1 MRPIAARQSSLRFPL
16 NEVLGTPGQVRLLRV
31 LATEAADSMAPLEAA
46 ARTGMTESGARK
58 ALRRLERTGI
68 VENVGDGRSHR
79 YVLRREGGL
88 AERIARL
95 FELEQGGSDALLQA
109 VRRVLRG
116 LSAPPKTAWVSQ
128 SVEGW
133 SDSLE
138 IGVFLDEGSEKGFLR
153 ELGHRLEGL
162 EADFGVSLEVRFF
175 SRAQLA
181 DIDWSRAVPLVGT
194 PMADGPSL
202 NPRSP
207 KFATALVSLLEEDFS
222 LLKRAREH
230 VDWEL
235 KNRHPGNGH
244 DLWEWRKV
252 LDTYPLPR
260 LLHFLESDSPLSV
273 RLRQSSPFPAVMSEE
288 ELDRLGEFARQVH

>member
-31 LATEAADSMAPLEAA
+31 LATDAASSLAPQEAA

-68 VENVGDGRSHR
+68 VENVGDGRAHR

-95 FELEQGGSDALLQA
+95 FESEQRGSDALIQA
-109 VRRVLRG
+109 IRRVLRG
-116 LSAPPKTAWVSQ
+116 LSTPPKTAWVTQ

-133 SDSLE
+133 ADSLE
-138 IGVFLDEGSEKGFLR
+138 VGVFLDEGSERGFLR
-153 ELGHRLEGL
+153 ELRHRLGGI

-175 SRAQLA
+175 SHAQLA
-181 DIDWSRAVPLVGT
+181 DIDWSRAMPLLGT
-194 PMADGPSL
+194 PVADGPSL

-207 KFATALVSLLEEDFS
+207 QFASALVSMLEEDLS
-222 LLKRAREH
+222 LLKRARDH

-235 KNRHPGNGH
+235 KHRHPGNGH

-252 LDTYPLPR
+252 LDTFPLPR
-260 LLHFLESDSPLSV
+260 LLHFLESDSPLAV
-273 RLRQSSPFPAVMSEE
+273 RLRQSSPFPAVLSQEE
-288 ELDRLGEFARQVH
+288 HDRLGEIARPLN